1 MKILFLSSRI
11 PYPPDRGD
19 KVRTLFLLKQLANLG
34 DLSLVTMVDPK
45 TDRES
50 IKCLAEDYP
59 ESHFVR
65 HSIVRAAWNMLKN
78 IFSKRPF
85 QVAYYHNPAVKR
97 KIAELQELH
106 DFDIVYCH
114 LIRMVPY
121 AEDIKNAK
129 VILDYTDCISLEYS
143 RRLDHLKGFSKIFFR
158 SEVKRTVAYERKV
171 ADLFAENWI
180 ISEID
185 KQSLGLNDHPG
196 SIIMPNQV
204 LIPKT
209 RAKHDFGGRL
219 IFTGNMS
226 VPHNVVAAQNVSEK
240 IMPALLRKHPDLE
253 FRIVGAQPSAE
264 VLALDGKNNTKVLGF
279 VPDLYQE
286 LVESDIFIAP
296 LYFSAGIQNK
306 VLEAMAC
313 GIPVVTT
320 ENVAQS
326 LDAHDE
332 VEMMIAQDNNAF
344 VQKTESLIQNI
355 KVMEQIGKSGRS
367 LIQKKYSSEAV
378 INLIE
383 ERVTK
388 LYKSKGENQL

>member
-1 MKILFLSSRI
+1 
-11 PYPPDRGD
+11 
-19 KVRTLFLLKQLANLG
+19 
-34 DLSLVTMVDPK
+34 MVDPK

-383 ERVTK
+383 ERVTT